1 MSLVEVLISVTIF
14 LLISLVVY
22 SAFTGIVKLVS
33 ISKAQLSAWSLA
45 NQKIEVLRN
54 LPYNN
59 VGVVG
64 GIPNGTIPQDENI
77 SLNEINYHVHTTVIY
92 HDDPADGTSTSGG
105 GTDTIPTDYKK
116 IKVTVSWNGKI
127 PGQISSETTVAP
139 KGVETSAGGG
149 TLRIKVFDASGAPID
164 QANIQ
169 VKNTKVNPSINASYL
184 TDSSGMVTLFGAPTS
199 TEGYEITVTKSGYST
214 DKTYTTSQV
223 TNPSKPPASVY
234 ENQLTEISFSID
246 LFSQFNI
253 STKKI
258 TGLGTSTYAGA
269 TFILSG
275 SKIIGT
281 DSDGNSVLKF
291 SQTYNSDASGLANI
305 PNLEWDSYSFSP
317 QAGSFLN
324 IASTSP
330 AQPADLLPNTTTS
343 VILYFKAQ
351 NSLLLTVID
360 SSSSD
365 PIFGATA
372 HLYLSDNT
380 YNQYQPTNSDGKT
393 EFWPLAPK
401 TYNLTVTMDNYQT
414 STSVIDIN
422 GHISKTIPL
431 TPL

>member
-1 MSLVEVLISVTIF
+1 MMFFSNKYSSTGMSLVEVLISVTIF

-164 QANIQ
+164 QA
-169 VKNTKVNPSINASYL
+169 
-184 TDSSGMVTLFGAPTS
+184 
-199 TEGYEITVTKSGYST
+199 
-214 DKTYTTSQV
+214 
-223 TNPSKPPASVY
+223 
-234 ENQLTEISFSID
+234 
-246 LFSQFNI
+246 
-253 STKKI
+253 
-258 TGLGTSTYAGA
+258 
-269 TFILSG
+269 
-275 SKIIGT
+275 
-281 DSDGNSVLKF
+281 
-291 SQTYNSDASGLANI
+291 
-305 PNLEWDSYSFSP
+305 
-317 QAGSFLN
+317 
-324 IASTSP
+324 
-330 AQPADLLPNTTTS
+330 
-343 VILYFKAQ
+343 
-351 NSLLLTVID
+351 
-360 SSSSD
+360 
-365 PIFGATA
+365 
-372 HLYLSDNT
+372 
-380 YNQYQPTNSDGKT
+380 
-393 EFWPLAPK
+393 
-401 TYNLTVTMDNYQT
+401 
-414 STSVIDIN
+414 
-422 GHISKTIPL
+422 
-431 TPL
+431 